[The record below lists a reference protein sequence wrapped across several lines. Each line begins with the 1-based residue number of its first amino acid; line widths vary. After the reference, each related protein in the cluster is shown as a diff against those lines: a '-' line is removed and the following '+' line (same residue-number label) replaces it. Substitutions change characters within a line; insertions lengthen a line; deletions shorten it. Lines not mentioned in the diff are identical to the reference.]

1 MEVVVI
7 GNGVAGETVCAAI
20 RRKAN
25 ETGLTLISEE
35 PFALYSRCVL
45 SHYISREIK
54 RSKIFLKSPR
64 DYEKENVHPILDR
77 KVEGIDPSTKK
88 LFLRDREVTYDRLI
102 LATGARPVLPSIDGI
117 RKKGIGVFKSLKDAD
132 RILRAKGRKAVVIGS
147 GLIGVQLAI
156 ALCKTGW
163 EVCLVEV
170 LDWILPNLFDEK
182 ASSIV
187 QRILE
192 SKGIKVFTG
201 TKVLGIEGKVRVEGV
216 VTDKTGELDAEMV
229 LLAVGMRPN
238 VDIAQEAGIKIGE
251 LGGILT
257 NDRMETNIPDIFACG
272 DCVEGEDPLLSSPKL
287 SLLWPQAKRQGHVAA
302 CNSIGSNCSLQWT
315 PDAVSLD
322 VFGTFAGAIGLP
334 ARTMRRSD
342 IEIIEAE
349 KNQGYHSLVILNGRL
364 AGAQFIGNHEGMGI
378 FFPLIGKSFEGIFR
392 KVRNDENLVRH
403 PWYYSIKHFLT

>member
-1 MEVVVI
+1 VEVVVI

-20 RRKAN
+20 RRRTN
-25 ETGLTLISEE
+25 EIGLTLISEE

-45 SHYISREIK
+45 SHYISKEIK
-54 RSKIFLKSPR
+54 RSEIFLKSPR
-64 DYEKENVHPILDR
+64 DYEKENIHSILGR
-77 KVEGIDPSTKK
+77 KVERIDPSGKR
-88 LFLRDREVTYDRLI
+88 LFFQDQEVTYDKLI
-102 LATGARPVLPSIDGI
+102 LATGARPIVPSIDGI
-117 RKKGIGVFKSLKDAD
+117 QKKGIRVFKSLKDAD
-132 RILRAKGRKAVVIGS
+132 RILRVKGRKVVVIGS

-163 EVCLVEV
+163 KVCLVEV

-192 SKGIKVFTG
+192 GKGIEVFTG
-201 TKVLGIEGKVRVEGV
+201 TKVLGIEGKVRVDGI
-216 VTDKTGELDAEMV
+216 VTDKTGELDADMV
-229 LLAVGMRPN
+229 VLAVGMRPN

-302 CNSIGSNCSLQWT
+302 SNSIGGDCSIHWT
-315 PDAVSLD
+315 PDAVTLD

-334 ARTMRRSD
+334 ARMMRRSD
-342 IEIIEAE
+342 VEIIEAE
-349 KNQGYHSLVILNGRL
+349 KSQCYHSLVILNGRL

-378 FFPLIGKSFEGIFR
+378 FFSLIGRDCEGIFK
-392 KVRNDENLVRH
+392 KVRHDEDLVQY
-403 PWYYSIKHFLT
+403 PWYYSINHFLT